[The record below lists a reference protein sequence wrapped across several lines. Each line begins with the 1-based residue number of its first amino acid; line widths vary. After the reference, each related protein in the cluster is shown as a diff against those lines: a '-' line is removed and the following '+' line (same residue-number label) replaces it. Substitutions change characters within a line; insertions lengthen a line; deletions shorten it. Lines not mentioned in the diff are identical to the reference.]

1 MRADLGQQCCS
12 RGSQR
17 RAGLG
22 RGASWFALGAI
33 TVASSRRIGSAK
45 GFSKAAESL
54 SAASP
59 PQLGPRRRRGR
70 AHKQQFGRRRI
81 PRATCGCAAVS
92 RWAGALAA
100 VLLLKLK
107 LKAMVMQNQGRAHG
121 RGLHDAST
129 AFAAGCGL
137 ASCRRLDWA
146 CGALAGDADRLP
158 PPAHGEQTSG
168 APLPPAARWLNV
180 RA

>member
-1 MRADLGQQCCS
+1 MVRARGDHGGVEQKNRQCKRLLEGC
-12 RGSQR
+12 GKPI
-17 RAGLG
+17 GG
-22 RGASWFALGAI
+22 
-33 TVASSRRIGSAK
+33 VASTTRSQT
-45 GFSKAAESL
+45 
-54 SAASP
+54 P
-59 PQLGPRRRRGR
+59 PGPRPQAAIRP
-70 AHKQQFGRRRI
+70 ASH

-92 RWAGALAA
+92 RWPGGLAA

-107 LKAMVMQNQGRAHG
+107 LKAMVMQDQGRAHG